1 MMVIHGHIINV
12 KYHIVTHH
20 HHNPTWRFM
29 ISEVAALLSSPPL
42 STRWTDSSIEETPS
56 WPDHWS
62 RTRWW
67 RRCVWGEEEWRCW
80 WVFTFLQHQ
89 ASQQWLRQ
97 ATHQAPA
104 GFGDEKCI
112 TLEEKDKDKN
122 NDRVFQVFFFWQ
134 THWNFPLAENL
145 GISRGL
151 LSLTTTCWNF
161 SQNVFTEN
169 FGISKGLLSF
179 ITTYHCITVWIYH
192 KRHCQDLLPYLCS
205 SQRAFPSTMILLLGS
220 APPKAQRKPGWKYQG
235 WQPEDI
241 SPGGKLNESWFQFMI
256 ISASSFFFF
265 RLTQNTNDHW
275 SYQFLSE

>member
-1 MMVIHGHIINV
+1 MVIHGHIINV
-12 KYHIVTHH
+12 KYHIVTPH

-97 ATHQAPA
+97 AAHQAPA
-104 GFGDEKCI
+104 GFGDEKHFGRI
-112 TLEEKDKDKN
+112 LTEFF
-122 NDRVFQVFFFWQ
+122 RYFFWQ
-134 THWNFPLAENL
+134 THWNFPLTENL

-220 APPKAQRKPGWKYQG
+220 DPPKAQCTPGWTYQG
-235 WQPEDI
+235 WRPEDFFFT
-241 SPGGKLNESWFQFMI
+241 GGKWKL
-256 ISASSFFFF
+256 ISVYDHLCLSPFFFF
-265 RLTQNTNDHW
+265 RITQNTNDNW
-275 SYQFLSE
+275 SYQLISE